1 MLYWDANLKREIRK
15 VCKPSCWKD
24 NISSQSMV
32 FGSENKKNKVPT
44 KILRYFPLKPRLQCL
59 FMSSKAA
66 THMRWHTTA
75 NIMIVNFDIQ
85 EMERLGRHL
94 IKNLPNSQ
102 LIQEMSD
109 LV

>member
-1 MLYWDANLKREIRK
+1 M
-15 VCKPSCWKD
+15 
-24 NISSQSMV
+24 ISR
-32 FGSENKKNKVPT
+32 SENEKKKDPPKV
-44 KILRYFPLKPRLQCL
+44 LRYFPLKPRLQRL
-59 FMSSKAA
+59 FMSSKTA